1 MLQLKDLSFYVPKIF
16 LDFEF
21 LILFE
26 CFKLKRNNMHFF
38 SLNNFRDLK
47 LGYETYKVNKIIYET

>member
-1 MLQLKDLSFYVPKIF
+1 
-16 LDFEF
+16 
-21 LILFE
+21 
-26 CFKLKRNNMHFF
+26 MHFF